1 MKLRCIIPFEFEA
14 VEFNE
19 ENISEIRNMF
29 PDKKIHINYKKRTP
43 EIIIGTGALKKR
55 VELGKYIIKDK
66 NGKLYILSKEN
77 FEKEFKIIN

>member
-43 EIIIGTGALKKR
+43 EIIIGTDA
-55 VELGKYIIKDK
+55 
-66 NGKLYILSKEN
+66 
-77 FEKEFKIIN
+77 

>member
-14 VEFNE
+14 IEFAE

-29 PDKKIHINYKKRTP
+29 PDRKIHINYKKRIP
-43 EIIIGTGALKKR
+43 EVTIGTGALKKR

-66 NGKLYILSKEN
+66 NGKFYILSKEN